1 MDEPKNGHC
10 KDQTG
15 GCLEF
20 RLLERR
26 VKTVED
32 FIKELKDNQKWD
44 RRFLKTAA
52 GSALVS
58 VAMLFIKLFL
68 MG

>member
-1 MDEPKNGHC
+1 MSAPKNGHC
-10 KDQTG
+10 DRQDG

-20 RLLERR
+20 RLLEKR
-26 VKTVED
+26 VKIVEN
-32 FIKELKDNQKWD
+32 FIKEFKDNQKWD

-52 GSALVS
+52 VSALVS
-58 VAMLFIKLFL
+58 VAMLFIKMFV